1 MEVCTE
7 DDVIRS
13 DCTGDA
19 ICKDGAKKTALKIV
33 EKMFVWRKFSSG
45 DTQKGDNNY
54 LVREYIMI
62 NK

>member
-54 LVREYIMI
+54 LVRE
-62 NK
+62 